1 MFIPKWFWIN
11 VSLRTVFFLIKAFLN
26 NRAILKFGGW
36 HDLRLKVFQNE
47 WAE

>member
-1 MFIPKWFWIN
+1 MVLDQRFSQN
-11 VSLRTVFFLIKAFLN
+11 GFFLIKTFLK